1 MEGRVDG
8 RMARSLPSG
17 SEWRQGVLDAAPIAM
32 SVLLFGAIY
41 GMLSLQAGLTAWE
54 SLAMSLIVY
63 AGAAQFAALSM
74 LSGDAGFWAIV
85 LATFFINSRH
95 FLIGLSMSPYYKSFS
110 GRFTSGMAFF
120 LIDESYAIMLNRF
133 REHAP
138 NKGYIA
144 AVGLMLYGCW
154 NVGTVLGTAA
164 GKWIPDPQALGLG
177 MSFTLM
183 FLALAYY
190 QLYSW
195 LRILTFVV
203 CGALAVW
210 LAGVLPNGLHLLAA
224 GVAAFAVGYLLPERS
239 NEQSKAQ
246 AGDASDLSGEKE
258 ASGDER

>member
-1 MEGRVDG
+1 MEGRVEG
-8 RMARSLPSG
+8 KMAGTLAPG
-17 SEWRQGVLDAAPIAM
+17 SEWRQGVLDAAPIAV
-32 SVLLFGAIY
+32 SILLFGGIY

-74 LSGDAGFWAIV
+74 LADDAGFWAIV

-95 FLIGLSMSPYYKSFS
+95 LLIGLSMSQSYKSFS
-110 GRFTSGMAFF
+110 GRYVNGMAFF

-133 REHAP
+133 RQHAP

-144 AVGLMLYGCW
+144 AVGLMLYGFW
-154 NVGTVLGTAA
+154 NLGTVLGTVA
-164 GKWIPDPQALGLG
+164 GKWIPDPEALGLG
-177 MSFTLM
+177 LSFTLM

-195 LRILTFVV
+195 LRILTFLV
-203 CGALAVW
+203 CGVLAVW

-224 GVAAFAVGYLLPERS
+224 GVAAFAVGYLWP
-239 NEQSKAQ
+239 EQSD
-246 AGDASDLSGEKE
+246 GKE